1 MTMTHARTVTAY
13 KYTLHLLPPSFS
25 LASSRE
31 KRALQAAAATGSR
44 PLLITWNLGSA
55 KFAAVPSSP
64 VPARVCFPPPPL
76 FLFFCFFLLPV
87 PPRRKWRRLQLAPSG
102 RP

>member
-1 MTMTHARTVTAY
+1 MTMTHARTATAY

-31 KRALQAAAATGSR
+31 ARASSRRCHRSR

-55 KFAAVPSSP
+55 KFAAVPSP
-64 VPARVCFPPPPL
+64 VPARVSASRRHL